1 MVLAWLMMRWLVPF
15 PITPLISLSWVEGQ
29 PSTPVQNPAPQA
41 IYSRQPIYRPEW
53 VKQSLTD
60 RGIVLITIDP
70 KTGIVTA
77 ARMLQSTGSELLDR
91 AALKAYS
98 KWRFKPGSV
107 SQVKMPIEFASGPR
121 PQPSN
126 QAQKQQPAILYVLLI
141 LLGFGAAMTV
151 MRKRKTSK

>member
-1 MVLAWLMMRWLVPF
+1 MRWLVPF
-15 PITPLISLSWVEGQ
+15 PITPLVSFSWVEGQ
-29 PSTPVQNPAPQA
+29 PSSPAQNPVPQA

-53 VKQSLTD
+53 VKQSLTG

-77 ARMLQSTGSELLDR
+77 ARMHQSTGSELLDR

-107 SQVKMPIEFASGPR
+107 PQVKMPIEFATR
-121 PQPSN
+121 PKAQPSK
-126 QAQKQQPAILYVLLI
+126 QAQEQPAILYVLLI
-141 LLGFGAAMTV
+141 LLGFGAVATAL
-151 MRKRKTSK
+151 RKRKTST

>member
-1 MVLAWLMMRWLVPF
+1 MVLAWLMMRWLAPF
-15 PITPLISLSWVEGQ
+15 PITPLVSFSWVEGQ
-29 PSTPVQNPAPQA
+29 PSTPAQNPVPQA

-53 VKQSLTD
+53 VKQSLTR

-98 KWRFKPGSV
+98 RWRFKPGSV
-107 SQVKMPIEFASGPR
+107 PQVKMPIEFASRPR
-121 PQPSN
+121 PQPSEE
-126 QAQKQQPAILYVLLI
+126 AQKQPATLYILLI
-141 LLGFGAAMTV
+141 LLGFGAAVTV
-151 MRKRKTSK
+151 MRKRKMPT

>member
-1 MVLAWLMMRWLVPF
+1 MMRWLISF
-15 PITPLISLSWVEGQ
+15 PITPPVSFSWVEGQ
-29 PSTPVQNPAPQA
+29 PSTSAQNPVPQA

-53 VKQSLTD
+53 VKQSLTG

-77 ARMLQSTGSELLDR
+77 ARMHQSTGSELLDH

-98 KWRFKPGSV
+98 KWRFKPGSMA
-107 SQVKMPIEFASGPR
+107 QVKMPIEFASRPR

-126 QAQKQQPAILYVLLI
+126 EVQRQPAILYVLLI
-141 LLGFGAAMTV
+141 LLGFGVAVTV
-151 MRKRKTSK
+151 MRKRKTST